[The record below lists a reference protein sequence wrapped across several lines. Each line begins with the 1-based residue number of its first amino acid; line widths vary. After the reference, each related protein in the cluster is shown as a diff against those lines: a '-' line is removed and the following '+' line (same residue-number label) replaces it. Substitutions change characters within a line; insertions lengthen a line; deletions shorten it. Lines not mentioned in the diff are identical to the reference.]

1 MSVNSS
7 STSFLS
13 CFDSVV
19 SLYISIAYFLTKL
32 VLVLPFVVLVLYL
45 GLRRW
50 WRQRQGTLTTTSHSD
65 VFIYHVC
72 IFEFIFVIG
81 SVFLYCGWLSGLSE
95 MMSVGLHICTVSF
108 PGPILL
114 HIMTCVDR
122 YLAVVYPVTYL
133 RLRQSGGVK
142 IRITSTF
149 CVWLLSSGLGSV
161 GVAKPDFYFFVLLG
175 FFAVS
180 IVIISLFSLQVLCAL
195 NRPGPAEV
203 RGRGER
209 EQVDQ
214 SKKRVSHIVM
224 AITGAVWMW
233 LIGSLLPII
242 LRMSHLVSDNDGCLL
257 LICGYWFSLPSNL
270 VLPLLYLQ
278 RAGKQTGSGSF
289 CAHFVCLPSLWNRL
303 VFCVTK
309 LMVVWIYFPKFW
321 LHLCLE
327 GQYFVLHAF
336 LFLFLLVVS

>member
-7 STSFLS
+7 STSFIS
-13 CFDSVV
+13 CCDSIVG
-19 SLYISIAYFLTKL
+19 LYIAYFLTKL

-50 WRQRQGTLTTTSHSD
+50 WRERQGTLTTTSHSD
-65 VFIYHVC
+65 VFTYHVC
-72 IFEFIFVIG
+72 ILEFIFVMG
-81 SVFLYCGWLSGLSE
+81 SIFLSCGWLSGLSE
-95 MMSVGLHICTVSF
+95 MLSVGLHICTVSF
-108 PGPILL
+108 PGPIFF

-142 IRITSTF
+142 IRAISTF
-149 CVWLLSSGLGSV
+149 SVWLLSFGLGSV
-161 GVAKPDFYFFVLLG
+161 GVAKPDFYFFILLG
-175 FFAVS
+175 FFS
-180 IVIISLFSLQVLCAL
+180 ISVVVISLFSLQVLCAL

-203 RGRGER
+203 CGSRGR

-214 SKKRVSHIVM
+214 SKKRAFHIVM

-233 LIGSLLPII
+233 LIGILFPII
-242 LRMSHLVSDNDGCLL
+242 LRTSHLLSDNDSCLL
-257 LICGYWFSLPSNL
+257 LVCGYWLSLPSNL

-289 CAHFVCLPSLWNRL
+289 CAHFVCLPSL
-303 VFCVTK
+303 
-309 LMVVWIYFPKFW
+309 
-321 LHLCLE
+321 
-327 GQYFVLHAF
+327 
-336 LFLFLLVVS
+336 